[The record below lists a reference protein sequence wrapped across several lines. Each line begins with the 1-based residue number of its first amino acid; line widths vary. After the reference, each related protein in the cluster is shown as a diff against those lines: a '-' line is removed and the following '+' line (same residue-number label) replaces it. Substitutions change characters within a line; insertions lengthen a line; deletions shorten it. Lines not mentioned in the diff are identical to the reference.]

1 MSIFRGS
8 HDEGRPSSGHGCV
21 LKIRLKVVRQLNVPF
36 AIPPMGDWVK
46 NPEAL
51 SLRALQ
57 GMRTR
62 TTVSM

>member
-1 MSIFRGS
+1 
-8 HDEGRPSSGHGCV
+8 
-21 LKIRLKVVRQLNVPF
+21 LNVPF